1 MSEEEGYRALAEAD
15 VVAITGSCL
24 INHTFDRIMANCKP
38 GSFKIMLGPSTPLST
53 ILLDC
58 GLDVIA
64 GALVEE
70 KSTVLKMVENGAA
83 FRQLKGVRTV
93 VMTKDTL

>member
-1 MSEEEGYRALAEAD
+1 
-15 VVAITGSCL
+15 
-24 INHTFDRIMANCKP
+24 
-38 GSFKIMLGPSTPLST
+38 MLGPSTPLST

-58 GLDVIA
+58 GIDVIG

-70 KSTVLKMVENGAA
+70 ESVVLRMVENGAA